1 METSSRRA
9 ALRGW
14 LHDWGT
20 IPALAFG
27 LYAIAFWLWQIFQW
41 GGQAPKAVVG
51 DLAAL
56 PGALAAALF
65 AWRAGSHSALDPRAR
80 RGWRLIGL
88 AYIVYWAGDAL
99 YAYYELLLGV
109 RPFPSW
115 ADVGYLLF
123 YPVLLLGLLSFPVS
137 RRGRGERVKF
147 WLDAGTVLLAGW
159 MIIWH
164 LVLGPA
170 ALASKADPVTTALS
184 VIYPLGDLGL
194 LFGIVAIVLRRPEE
208 SNRKALAILAGGLL
222 LFLAADLASGY
233 LSLLN
238 THERGGWPDALWMGA
253 SLLAVLS
260 AHYQYTQASQGVA
273 AVTAL
278 PRDRQYSL
286 APYAAVIVGNLVL
299 LIAAGQQAA
308 SLMGGLLFGAIGIIG
323 LVMARQITVMNEN
336 LRLMTELHTLAVTDS
351 LTGLPNR
358 RYFFSLAAERVS
370 GASPGGASAIMVD
383 LDDFK
388 DVNDRYGHEAGDQLL
403 VALAD
408 RLRTCV
414 RSSDV
419 VARLGGDE
427 FAILLNG
434 AQAPGYAAHVAERVI
449 EALRRPFA
457 LRHGEVVIGASAGV
471 AWATSGQ
478 DDAEELLRHADLAMY
493 TAKRRGKGHYEIF
506 DPIMATGMAK
516 RDPRVPTMRPA

>member
-1 METSSRRA
+1 MMETFDRRTV
-9 ALRGW
+9 LRKW
-14 LHDWGT
+14 IYDWGT
-20 IPALAFG
+20 ISALAFI
-27 LYAIAFWLWQIFQW
+27 LYAVAFWLWQVFQW
-41 GGQAPKAVVG
+41 GGPARKAVI

-56 PGALAAALF
+56 PGAVGAALF
-65 AWRAGSHSALDPRAR
+65 AWRASSHSALDPWAR

-88 AYIVYWAGDAL
+88 AYVFYWTGDVLRAQFDQVL
-99 YAYYELLLGV
+99 TV
-109 RPFPSW
+109 KPFPSW
-115 ADVGYLLF
+115 ADVGSLLF
-123 YPVLLLGLLSFPVS
+123 YPVLLLGLLCFPVS

-159 MIIWH
+159 MVVWH
-164 LVLGPA
+164 LVLGPT
-170 ALASKADPVTTALS
+170 ALAAKANPTTTALS
-184 VIYPLGDLGL
+184 VAYPLGDLL
-194 LFGIVAIVLRRPEE
+194 MLFGVVAIVLRRPEE
-208 SNRKALAILAGGLL
+208 SNRQALAILAGGLL
-222 LFLAADLASGY
+222 LYFVADLADGY

-238 THERGGWPDALWMGA
+238 RYERGGWPDALRMTA
-253 SLLAVLS
+253 AVFTILS
-260 AHYQYTQASQGVA
+260 AQYQYARASQGVA

-286 APYAAVIVGNLVL
+286 MPYAAVLVGNLVL
-299 LIAAGQQAA
+299 LIAAGQQAT
-308 SLMGGLLFGAIGIIG
+308 SLTGGLLFGAVGIIG

-370 GASPGGASAIMVD
+370 GTSPEGASAIMVD

-388 DVNDRYGHEAGDQLL
+388 DVNDRFGHEAGDQLL

-449 EALRRPFA
+449 KALRRPFA

-471 AWATSGQ
+471 AWATSGE
-478 DDAEELLRHADLAMY
+478 DDAEELLRRADLAMY

-506 DPIMATGMAK
+506 DPNMAEGLPGRT
-516 RDPRVPTMRPA
+516 PRVPTLRPA